1 MPKEHEILD
10 HIEFKI
16 RAVGYSKDK
25 ENPFKDHI
33 KEIYMATN
41 GMQRLINNV
50 CEAAIDIAADENK
63 TIITKEIMQRGI
75 EEILRKQ
82 EIIKNRRDIDG

>member
-1 MPKEHEILD
+1 
-10 HIEFKI
+10 
-16 RAVGYSKDK
+16 
-25 ENPFKDHI
+25 
-33 KEIYMATN
+33 MATN

-50 CEAAIDIAADENK
+50 CEAAIDIVADENK

-82 EIIKNRRDIDG
+82 EIIKIEGYRWIVIKSTQSKRKMFI